1 MIKRKNQIQP
11 LKRTALRKARQ
22 RIAAGS
28 LPFGS
33 RDLSSTRTRVLP
45 LADAVSDAVWAIARD
60 AALTL
65 RGFGQ
70 GSLADLLMGL
80 HAAGW
85 RLFGSGSE
93 RDGFLLASMFDQAA
107 FDAAAARDVGA
118 VLPKLTAANL
128 RAVLAASPRK
138 VGPDTDAGLL
148 TERLA
153 RAFGVK
159 ASQLDTPPALVGA
172 LATALTEAFP
182 SWRELTAV
190 DAGVGK
196 VVDDVITA
204 AGHKWP
210 SLQAGWAAQL
220 PEAPKGLGVPTLAFD
235 SAAIAVE
242 EATPSARFAGIVAR
256 YLPEAGGLT
265 EPGVAKGVQARITT
279 VNGNGLS
286 WLFGVG
292 RRALQQLPRDEVIAG
307 LGVKGERATAA
318 LDAVVAGLS
327 ALPDLAVLGDRA
339 YPDARSSLQG
349 AVDSLIANYINRLV
363 ELHTSVSVLDDVSVA
378 DLPLLGDEGAEWRA
392 DLFDGMPFAPDDVA
406 DMLRAR
412 PEEMAKLQAALD
424 VLAGVTPAG
433 AGDFDRAIL
442 AVEAFGGWAAR
453 TESVAAQI
461 NARIKTIKAP
471 ATLRMKGVLNGGRWK
486 ALVSLTPPEGP
497 PAEMIPE
504 LDGRLRMVLN
514 EASKAFDTL
523 VAAYQPTM
531 NTALDHTRRDV
542 RSSLRMRAG
551 DSTTQLSEEAIEL
564 LARRKLLDH
573 VARVVRR
580 SSSAMAQAFLAAC
593 AVQGLTR
600 AGSATE
606 RSLRG
611 HILSGEQA
619 LYAHPFARR
628 QSVVRLERDGLL
640 RMDLDALL
648 GDLERDAAARQDV
661 RERVMLQ
668 FVRESLLLMGL
679 PERVR
684 KEDTGWAA
692 PAVPADSPWAGASR
706 APWVDLRASADG
718 TVARSE
724 VIKAYTT
731 RFHSVASGLLYRLNR
746 VRFLERYD
754 VRCFVGSTLLFV
766 PTDAAWT
773 PPEQY
778 RHGKYA
784 HWINHPE
791 LPRTPEGAINVR
803 PAAKWLSK
811 ASADVA
817 PELRQAAISLLSQF
831 PHEWVVA
838 CDFEGAEIHEGV
850 FASDGDISGWV
861 KRRGYRMNV
870 PRHFAGE
877 LLAGFKGASISPHG
891 LTFEREMEREGTQV
905 RELSRRVTSAFPI
918 GLAITPDER
927 RWAPRHVVGL
937 DLGEAGLGV
946 CLRHLES
953 GAETQMLLPVRKTR
967 LLARQQEHY
976 RRKVQPRQAF
986 RKSYSDSTEIAIKAA
1001 IGEVCGLIDNLIAR
1015 YDAVPVFESS
1025 VAHARGSNK
1034 MVQRVFAG
1042 VVQRYTFIANNGA
1055 AQTLRQGHWFGA
1067 GRWQFPFGA
1076 DVLPAARALS
1086 GKQLDKAKVEAVFR
1100 PAQGYPGVMASGYR
1114 TSLICA
1120 CCGED
1125 VLSTLDAAVA
1135 HGQTT
1140 FSTDADGR
1148 GVLQVPGREV
1158 RLQLEAP
1165 SPNPITQKAARRR
1178 KRRAP
1183 WEVLANR
1190 TWTLTRTADRADLA
1204 SVLRRGLRRPTA
1216 SIQGNTTSGWE
1227 FHCPACGAL
1236 AQADV
1241 NAATNLVRRYQ
1252 ERVVWAGQVMT
1263 NWDDAEV
1270 RKAFIQSLMDR
1281 KGASEHAEQEE
1292 IA

>member
-392 DLFDGMPFAPDDVA
+392 DLFEGMPFTPDDVA

-442 AVEAFGGWAAR
+442 AVEAFGGWATR

-551 DSTTQLSEEAIEL
+551 DSTTPLSEEAIEL

-640 RMDLDALL
+640 RMDLDAIL

-891 LTFEREMEREGTQV
+891 LTFEREMERDGTQV
-905 RELSRRVTSAFPI
+905 RELSRRVTAAFPI

-986 RKSYSDSTEIAIKAA
+986 RKSYSDSTEMAIKAA

-1025 VAHARGSNK
+1025 VAQARGSNK

-1042 VVQRYTFIANNGA
+1042 VVQRYTFVANNGA
-1055 AQTLRQGHWFGA
+1055 AQTVRQGHWFGA

-1076 DVLPAARALS
+1076 DVLPAARTLS
-1086 GKQLDKAKVEAVFR
+1086 AKQLEKAKIEAVFR

-1125 VLSTLDAAVA
+1125 PLSLLDAAI
-1135 HGQTT
+1135 GQGQSV
-1140 FSTDADGR
+1140 FETDTEGR
-1148 GVLQVPGREV
+1148 GVLHVAGREIA
-1158 RLQLEAP
+1158 LQLEAP
-1165 SPNPITQKAARRR
+1165 SPNPATQKAARRR
-1178 KRRAP
+1178 NRRAP
-1183 WEVLANR
+1183 WEVLAGR
-1190 TWTLTRTADRADLA
+1190 TWNLTRAAERKDLEA
-1204 SVLRRGLRRPTA
+1204 IVRRGLRRPTA
-1216 SIQGNTTSGWE
+1216 TTQGNTTSGWE

-1236 AQADV
+1236 ELADV
-1241 NAATNLVRRYQ
+1241 NAATNLVRRYH
-1252 ERVVWAGQVMT
+1252 ERVVTAGQVMADWE
-1263 NWDDAEV
+1263 NAAV
-1270 RKAFIQSLMDR
+1270 RRAFIQSMVDR
-1281 KGASEHAEQEE
+1281 KATNELAEQEE
-1292 IA
+1292 SA